1 MKIYQ
6 KISLNIKT
14 KHSFQYD
21 GQYAFLKGSN
31 GIEIYE
37 KCRTKMARQ
46 AGLEPA
52 APHSGIY

>member
-1 MKIYQ
+1 MMDNKLLLQ
-6 KISLNIKT
+6 
-14 KHSFQYD
+14 
-21 GQYAFLKGSN
+21 GSN

-52 APHSGIY
+52 TLRFEA